1 MSKQARLETTLLR
14 TITRIL
20 AREVKDPAVGF
31 TTVTAVKLTSDLSH
45 LTIYYTTLEEGKREE
60 TAKALER
67 SKAFVRTT
75 LGKHVTMRKLP
86 ALHFKYDES
95 LDRGNRI
102 ERGLK
107 DVINEDE

>member
-1 MSKQARLETTLLR
+1 MSKIARLETDLLR
-14 TITRIL
+14 AITRIL

-31 TTVTAVKLTSDLSH
+31 TTVTAVKLTSDHSY
-45 LTIYYTTLEEGKREE
+45 LTIYYTTLEEGKRET

-67 SKAFVRTT
+67 SKPFIRTT

-86 ALHFKYDES
+86 ALVFKYDES

-107 DVINEDE
+107 DVMKKDE